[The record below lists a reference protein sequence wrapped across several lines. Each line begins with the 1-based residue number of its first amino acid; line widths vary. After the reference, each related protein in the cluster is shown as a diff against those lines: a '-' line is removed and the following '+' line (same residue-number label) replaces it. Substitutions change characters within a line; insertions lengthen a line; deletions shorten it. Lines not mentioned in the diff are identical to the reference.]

1 MISRF
6 SIILITVIITVG
18 CAKPKIIYQD
28 YKPEQIIHYSQMKDI
43 ENISS
48 YVFYLNKGDKI
59 PLKMSI
65 NSELADIA
73 YEDIHL
79 ILKQKVF
86 FRIKFQ
92 EGFDINEA
100 AALNEKDKIKIAR
113 NLIIYISPDSKRWA
127 SYTDLKTVEQIFGL
141 KGGSFSFGMG
151 LTKEEGL
158 KIFLHLKTD
167 RT

>member
-6 SIILITVIITVG
+6 SILLITLIITVG

-28 YKPEQIIHYSQMKDI
+28 YKPEQIFHYTQIRNVDNLADSI
-43 ENISS
+43 I
-48 YVFYLNKGDKI
+48 YLNAGDKI

-73 YEDIHL
+73 YDDIHL

-92 EGFDINEA
+92 EGFDIDEA

-127 SYTDLKTVEQIFGL
+127 SYTDLKAVEQIFGI

-158 KIFLHLKTD
+158 KIFIHLTIID
-167 RT
+167 D